1 MELYNNIST
10 TLHEVKNLLSSYAL
24 KGTCQSLSDGA
35 DFAHGM
41 KKVGFHSLKF
51 AATVC
56 ALLALKKLT
65 DYITGSDRQQKIL
78 PSFNWDAK
86 EITAVSVTKTEE
98 SITPLKDKNGKV
110 IGKTISKKTTT
121 TTSSAPLSPIAL
133 GVTSAAFLSLC
144 AVITYAFWNTL
155 EKGLQSASN
164 HLECNLE

>member
-1 MELYNNIST
+1 M
-10 TLHEVKNLLSSYAL
+10 KNFISSYAL

-56 ALLALKKLT
+56 ALLALKKLIQ
-65 DYITGSDRQQKIL
+65 YIIGSDRKQKLL
-78 PSFNWDAK
+78 PSFNWDTK
-86 EITAVSVTKTEE
+86 EFTATPATKAEE
-98 SITPLKDKNGKV
+98 LITPLKDKNGKAK
-110 IGKTISKKTTT
+110 GKTITITATTIT
-121 TTSSAPLSPIAL
+121 QGITGRVACT
-133 GVTSAAFLSLC
+133 AFLSLC

-164 HLECNLE
+164 HLECNLG